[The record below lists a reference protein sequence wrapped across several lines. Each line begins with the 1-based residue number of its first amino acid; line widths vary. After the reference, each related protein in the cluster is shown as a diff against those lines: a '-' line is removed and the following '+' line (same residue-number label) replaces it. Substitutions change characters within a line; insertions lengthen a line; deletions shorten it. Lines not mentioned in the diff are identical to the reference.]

1 MNLTL
6 QVIITPANHTLSD
19 PAKNARRYATGDVV
33 DIFNADV
40 VSPFNG
46 TDHILRDVI
55 SDPRFVFVHVRGVPD
70 RTLGRIKDTISTPDI
85 EYVLVNGEPVSSSYH
100 RRRKFAL
107 LASSVPT
114 AMRNRLMAD
123 RQITVT
129 WTQAKNYVRHV
140 RENRLITDADL

>member
-6 QVIITPANHTLSD
+6 QVIITPANHPLSD
-19 PAKNARRYATGDVV
+19 PAKRARRYTAGDVV
-33 DIFNADV
+33 DIFDADV
-40 VSPFNG
+40 VAPFNG

-70 RTLGRIKDTISTPDI
+70 RPLGRIKDTLGAADI
-85 EYVLVNGEPVSSSYH
+85 EYGLVNGEPVIIAFH
-100 RRRKFAL
+100 RRRKFSL
-107 LASSVPT
+107 LTSSVP
-114 AMRNRLMAD
+114 AALRNKLLAD

-129 WTQAKNYVRHV
+129 WTQVKDYVWHV